1 MTNEEIKAA
10 LSKLYYCKA
19 AFTVTQ
25 TGKRSSRVN
34 GLYKPFTQEI
44 CINNKNFTTDNQLMY
59 TAIHELTHHILITE
73 KGVKNA
79 KSHSGIFWATFYD
92 LVDKA
97 IELKLYVRERS
108 EETAALIAEAVAI
121 QKQIIEAQ
129 KKLGQII
136 LKLHESCAKNGERVE
151 DVVEHDLQMS
161 RNKAKTLMQNTLSGS
176 KDNEEIAKAVNLAKD
191 PMIKHAAQTAA
202 NTGKTVEQVKAI
214 AKQKPKATDD
224 DLGDSEKVDPK
235 ERLKQEEKRL
245 KKTIAQLNNRLQVV
259 QESLKSMG
267 ASDGDTQIDKHQ
279 VEQKS
284 AASF

>member
-25 TGKRSSRVN
+25 TGRRSSSVN

-44 CINNKNFTTDNQLMY
+44 CINNKNFTADNQLMY
-59 TAIHELTHHILITE
+59 TAIHELPHHILITE

-108 EETAALIAEAVAI
+108 EETAALLAEAVEL
-121 QKQIIEAQ
+121 QKQIVEAQ
-129 KKLGQII
+129 KKLGRII

-151 DVVEHDLQMS
+151 DVIEHDMQMT
-161 RNKAKTLMQNTLSGS
+161 RNKAKEMMRNTMSDS
-176 KDNEEIAKAVNLAKD
+176 KDNDEIAKAVSLAKD

-202 NTGKTVEQVKAI
+202 DTGKTVEQVKAI

-224 DLGDSEKVDPK
+224 DLGSPEKIEPK

-245 KKTIAQLNNRLQVV
+245 RKTIAQLNNRLQVV
-259 QESLKSMG
+259 QEALKNMG
-267 ASDGDTQIDKHQ
+267 ESDGDTQIDRHQ

>member
-25 TGKRSSRVN
+25 TGKRSSSVN

-108 EETAALIAEAVAI
+108 EETAALLAEAVEL
-121 QKQIIEAQ
+121 QKQIVEVQ
-129 KKLGQII
+129 KKLGRII

-151 DVVEHDLQMS
+151 DVIEHDMQMT
-161 RNKAKTLMQNTLSGS
+161 RNKAKEMMRNTMSDS
-176 KDNEEIAKAVNLAKD
+176 KDNDEIAKAVSLAKD

-202 NTGKTVEQVKAI
+202 DTGKTVEQVKAI

-224 DLGDSEKVDPK
+224 DLGSPEKIEPK

-245 KKTIAQLNNRLQVV
+245 RKTIAQLNNRLQVV
-259 QESLKSMG
+259 QEALKNMG
-267 ASDGDTQIDKHQ
+267 ESDGDTQIDRHQ